1 MTDENIQ
8 ELISIVN
15 SVELSKET
23 YNNNYETLD
32 FVVQRCEKFCK
43 DNNINITHGSAY
55 KELKH
60 KSYYYKDKYIN
71 NLLLNKSDLYN
82 LYTNNILSGNEIVER
97 IFRKEK

>member
-15 SVELSKET
+15 SIELSKKSC
-23 YNNNYETLD
+23 NSDYEKLD
-32 FVVQRCEKFCK
+32 FVVDRCELFCK
-43 DNNINITHGSAY
+43 QHNINITHGSAY

-71 NLLLNKSDLYN
+71 NLLANKSDLYN

>member
-15 SVELSKET
+15 SIELSKKT

-32 FVVQRCEKFCK
+32 FVVERCEKFCSEH
-43 DNNINITHGSAY
+43 NINITHGSAY

-60 KSYYYKDKYIN
+60 KSYYYKDKYVN
-71 NLLLNKSDLYN
+71 NLLDNRSDLYN

>member
-8 ELISIVN
+8 ELISIIN
-15 SVELSKET
+15 SIELSKKN
-23 YNNNYETLD
+23 YNNSYETLD
-32 FVVQRCEKFCK
+32 FVVARCENFCK
-43 DNNINITHGSAY
+43 QHNINITHGSAY

-71 NLLLNKSDLYN
+71 NLLANKSDLYN

>member
-15 SVELSKET
+15 SIELSKKT

-32 FVVQRCEKFCK
+32 FVVERCDKFCSEH
-43 DNNINITHGSAY
+43 NINITHGSAY

-60 KSYYYKDKYIN
+60 KSYYYKDKYVN
-71 NLLLNKSDLYN
+71 NLLDNRSDLYN

>member
-15 SVELSKET
+15 SVELSKKT

>member
-15 SVELSKET
+15 SVELSKKT

-32 FVVQRCEKFCK
+32 FVVERCEKFCSEH
-43 DNNINITHGSAY
+43 NINITHGSAY

-60 KSYYYKDKYIN
+60 KSYYYKDKYVN
-71 NLLLNKSDLYN
+71 NLLYNRSDLYN
-82 LYTNNILSGNEIVER
+82 LYTNHIMSGNEIVER
-97 IFRKEK
+97 IFRKGK

>member
-15 SVELSKET
+15 SVELSKKT

-32 FVVQRCEKFCK
+32 FVVQRCEKFCSEH
-43 DNNINITHGSAY
+43 NINITHGSAY

-60 KSYYYKDKYIN
+60 KSYYYKDKYVN
-71 NLLLNKSDLYN
+71 NLLDNRSDLYN
-82 LYTNNILSGNEIVER
+82 LYTNHIMSGNEIVER
-97 IFRKEK
+97 IFRKGK